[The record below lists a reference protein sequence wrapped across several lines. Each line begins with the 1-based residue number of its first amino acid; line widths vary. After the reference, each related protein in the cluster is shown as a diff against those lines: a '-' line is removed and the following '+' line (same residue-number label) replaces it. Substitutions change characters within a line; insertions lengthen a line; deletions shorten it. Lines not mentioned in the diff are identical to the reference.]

1 MGPFEYFVQLL
12 IGGVTTG
19 FIYSLVGLGFVIVFK
34 STKILNLAQGE
45 FMMSGA
51 YITFALYNLVHLP
64 FLAAFALALVAGYF
78 LGSVVDRVFLKR
90 MVGAPIFS
98 VVMLTVGLSV
108 VLRGLVGLIWGHDER
123 TIVVP
128 LFHQILKGA
137 SFSINFGSILVILL
151 CLALV
156 IGFGLF
162 YKFTKTGISMRATA
176 TDRNS
181 AMVMGIDIP
190 RVFSVSWGLSSLVS
204 VFGGVVL
211 ASITIIKPGMA
222 DFGLK
227 ALPAVILGGVDS
239 ILGVILGGIIVGIA
253 ENFVGG
259 YIGGMA
265 QQLSPYVILLVVL
278 VIKPYGLFGTKEIER
293 V

>member
-1 MGPFEYFVQLL
+1 VTSFQYFIQLL
-12 IGGVTTG
+12 IDGVTTG

-45 FMMSGA
+45 FMMAGA
-51 YITFALYNLVHLP
+51 YVTMAFYNVLRLP
-64 FLAAFALALVAGYF
+64 FLAAFGLALIAGYF
-78 LGSVVDRVFLKR
+78 LGFVVDRVFLRR
-90 MVGAPIFS
+90 MVGAPIFA

-108 VLRGLVGLIWGHDER
+108 LLRGLVGLIWGHDER
-123 TIVVP
+123 TIAVP
-128 LFHQILKGA
+128 LFHQIVKAAG
-137 SFSINFGSILVILL
+137 FSINFGSILVIVL

-162 YKFTKTGISMRATA
+162 YKFTKTGTSMRATA
-176 TDRNS
+176 TDTNS
-181 AMVMGIDIP
+181 AMVMGIDIS

-204 VFGGVVL
+204 VFSGVVL

-227 ALPAVILGGVDS
+227 ALPAVILGGIDS
-239 ILGVILGGIIVGIA
+239 ILGVILGGIIVGIM
-253 ENFVGG
+253 ENFIGG

-278 VIKPYGLFGTKEIER
+278 IIKPYGLFGTKEIER
-293 V
+293 L

>member
-1 MGPFEYFVQLL
+1 
-12 IGGVTTG
+12 
-19 FIYSLVGLGFVIVFK
+19 
-34 STKILNLAQGE
+34 
-45 FMMSGA
+45 
-51 YITFALYNLVHLP
+51 
-64 FLAAFALALVAGYF
+64 
-78 LGSVVDRVFLKR
+78 
-90 MVGAPIFS
+90 MVGAPIFA

-108 VLRGLVGLIWGHDER
+108 SLRGLVGLIWGHDER

-128 LFHQILKGA
+128 LFHQIVKAAG
-137 SFSINFGSILVILL
+137 FSINFGSILVIVL

-162 YKFTKTGISMRATA
+162 YKFTKTGTSMRATA
-176 TDRNS
+176 TDTNS
-181 AMVMGIDIP
+181 AMVMGIDIS

-204 VFGGVVL
+204 VFSGVVL

-227 ALPAVILGGVDS
+227 ALPAVVLGGIDS
-239 ILGVILGGIIVGIA
+239 ILGVILGGIIVGIM
-253 ENFVGG
+253 ENFIGG

-278 VIKPYGLFGTKEIER
+278 IIKPYGLFGTKEIER
-293 V
+293 L